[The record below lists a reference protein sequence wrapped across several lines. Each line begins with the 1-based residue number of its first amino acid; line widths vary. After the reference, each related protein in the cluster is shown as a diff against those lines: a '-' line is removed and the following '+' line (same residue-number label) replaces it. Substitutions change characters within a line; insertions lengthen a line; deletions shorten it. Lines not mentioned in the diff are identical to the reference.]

1 MLEREIKV
9 VIADD
14 NKEFCLLLKDFFE
27 QQEGIKVVGCAHN
40 GIEAIRMIREQTPD
54 VIILDIIMP
63 HLDGL
68 GVLENFVND
77 GFMDKV
83 KIIVLTAFGQ
93 ETTTSKAIE
102 LGAHYYMLK
111 PFDFNVLTE
120 RIRQLFNGKSIS
132 PIKQSSGKLD
142 NEVTVTNMM
151 HEVGVPAHVKG
162 YNYLR
167 EAILMAI
174 GDVSLLGAI
183 TKELYP
189 TIAAKYGS
197 TPTRVERSM
206 RHAIELAWERG
217 NYDAINHLFG
227 YTVNIKSGKP
237 TNSEFVAIIADK
249 LRMEAKAS

>member
-1 MLEREIKV
+1 MLEREIRV

-14 NKEFCLLLKDFFE
+14 NKEFCQLLKDFLE
-27 QQEGIKVVGCAHN
+27 QQEAIKVVDCAHN
-40 GIEAIRMIREQTPD
+40 GIEAIRMLREQKPD

-68 GVLENFVND
+68 GVLENLVSE
-77 GFMDKV
+77 GFMDRI

-93 ETTTSKAIE
+93 ETTTNKAIE

-120 RIRQLFNGKSIS
+120 RIRLLVNEKSVS
-132 PIKQSSGKLD
+132 QIKLSSGKLK
-142 NEVTVTNMM
+142 NESAVTKIM
-151 HEVGVPAHVKG
+151 HEVGVPAHVRG

-167 EAILMAI
+167 EAILLI
-174 GDVSLLGAI
+174 IDNVSLIGAI

-189 TIAAKYGS
+189 AIAIKYGS
-197 TPTRVERSM
+197 TPSRVERAM

-217 NYDAINHLFG
+217 NYDAISRLFG
-227 YTVNIKSGKP
+227 YTVNIERGKP

-249 LRMEAKAS
+249 LRLEAKAS